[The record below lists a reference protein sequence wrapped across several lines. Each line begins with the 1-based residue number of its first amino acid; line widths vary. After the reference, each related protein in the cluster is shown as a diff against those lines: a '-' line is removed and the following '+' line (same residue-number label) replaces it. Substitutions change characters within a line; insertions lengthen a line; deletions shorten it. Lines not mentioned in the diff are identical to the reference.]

1 MNSSDMASTVS
12 LFLSSSFFLNKTTMR
27 VVGTFFAHLAPGRC
41 ECVRCQATESTAGDQ
56 KSDQQRITWTENK
69 SKSIRCVDRRT
80 YLSVST
86 ALPSRHP
93 LHPRPPFI
101 STSFPQNILPHSL
114 KKKIPAHLLAARFP
128 FFISTF
134 LVIYSSCCVALH
146 VFHLPR
152 YHHPRSQLHTLMVRT
167 V

>member
-1 MNSSDMASTVS
+1 MLKKQRYSGIAIQARTMTMNSSDMASTVS
-12 LFLSSSFFLNKTTMR
+12 LFLSSSFLLNKTTMR

-114 KKKIPAHLLAARFP
+114 KKKSRP
-128 FFISTF
+128 TF
-134 LVIYSSCCVALH
+134 LLRVSLFLFLLSL
-146 VFHLPR
+146 
-152 YHHPRSQLHTLMVRT
+152 
-167 V
+167 